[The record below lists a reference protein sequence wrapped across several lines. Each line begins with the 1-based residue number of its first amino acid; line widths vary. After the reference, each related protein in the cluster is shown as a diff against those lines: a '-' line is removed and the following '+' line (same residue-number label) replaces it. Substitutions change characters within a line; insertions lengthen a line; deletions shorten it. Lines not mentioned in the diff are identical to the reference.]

1 MDSNPPFCSPNSKYH
16 GGLDYDSTDNDLHDD
31 TDS

>member
-1 MDSNPPFCSPNSKYH
+1 MDSNPPFYSPNSKYH
-16 GGLDYDSTDNDLHDD
+16 GGLGYDSSDNDLYDD